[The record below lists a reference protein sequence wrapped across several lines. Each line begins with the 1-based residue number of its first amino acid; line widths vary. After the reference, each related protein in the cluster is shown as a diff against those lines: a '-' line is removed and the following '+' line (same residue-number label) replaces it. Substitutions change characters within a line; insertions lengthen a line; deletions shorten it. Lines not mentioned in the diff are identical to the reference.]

1 MRVDTHKSGFAR
13 VQEDEHETRLSFQN
27 NKVLNLL
34 ITNKLS
40 KIKFRKIL
48 KMELFLRPS
57 ILDTGYSTCISSLT
71 WSSRCKL
78 DIPGRHSVTRTYTE
92 HLNMC
97 RHLLGMHKYRETLT
111 VIFNISYRTLDASH
125 SAWEAA
131 VCPDFQ
137 SSPRSGYM
145 HFFFFFLS
153 TVCFLMPKPTLQSH
167 TAGTLTCHASVFK
180 L

>member
-1 MRVDTHKSGFAR
+1 MKVDTYKSGFAR

-27 NKVLNLL
+27 KKVLNLL
-34 ITNKLS
+34 ITNKLL

-92 HLNMC
+92 HLNTC
-97 RHLLGMHKYRETLT
+97 RHLLNMHKYRETLT
-111 VIFNISYRTLDASH
+111 VIFNIATEHWMPHTRHGKQPFVLTFNP
-125 SAWEAA
+125 AWGQGT
-131 VCPDFQ
+131 CT
-137 SSPRSGYM
+137 
-145 HFFFFFLS
+145 FFFFFFEHCLFSNAQAYPSKPYCRYSYLS
-153 TVCFLMPKPTLQSH
+153 C
-167 TAGTLTCHASVFK
+167 
-180 L
+180 